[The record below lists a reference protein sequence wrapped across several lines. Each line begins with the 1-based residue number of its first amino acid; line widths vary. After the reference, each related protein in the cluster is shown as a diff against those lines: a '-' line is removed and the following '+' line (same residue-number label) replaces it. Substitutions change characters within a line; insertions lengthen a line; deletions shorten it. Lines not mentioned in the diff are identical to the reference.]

1 LGGRRKQPQC
11 EREGET
17 WAGKGMGVGVGRGEH
32 DAVLGGGKGLK
43 LRASR
48 RNENRQPFYH
58 SNRKVTKTHFKFI
71 TA

>member
-1 LGGRRKQPQC
+1 
-11 EREGET
+11 
-17 WAGKGMGVGVGRGEH
+17 MGVGVGRGEQE
-32 DAVLGGGKGLK
+32 AVLGGGKGLK